1 MCLEE
6 ASSLGDLRYI
16 AQIQVTYARLYARWN
31 NYPSARSA
39 LDEAEQY
46 YERLGLHDE
55 LEILTRTQQ
64 EVDALKRIFVG
75 MLEKIALV
83 RSRILMLDY
92 DGTLAP
98 FVNIRDKA
106 IPYPGVR
113 EVLAAIQAARHT
125 RLVIVSGRAIEDLKP
140 LLELDPL
147 PEIWGS
153 HGWERL
159 LPDGTYQGLEVEDR
173 VKECFAEARRMV
185 LAAGQGVVPMDLE
198 QKPAS
203 LALHWRRRDP
213 QVVEALQVAVRKL
226 WEPLAEAANLALN
239 AFDGGLELG
248 LPDKDKGSA
257 VRTILLDADDDTMA
271 AYLGD
276 DRTDEDAFRAIAD
289 RGYGIL
295 VRPDFRPTAAT
306 FWLKPPDGLLEFL
319 RYWA

>member
-1 MCLEE
+1 M
-6 ASSLGDLRYI
+6 
-16 AQIQVTYARLYARWN
+16 
-31 NYPSARSA
+31 
-39 LDEAEQY
+39 
-46 YERLGLHDE
+46 
-55 LEILTRTQQ
+55 
-64 EVDALKRIFVG
+64 DALKRIFVG

-83 RSRILMLDY
+83 RSQILMLDY

-113 EVLAAIQAARHT
+113 EVLAAIQAARRT
-125 RLVIVSGRAIEDLKP
+125 RLVIVSGRAIKDLKP

-159 LPDGTYQGLEVEDR
+159 LPDGTYQGPEVEDR

-319 RYWA
+319 RYWAQNQGVN